1 MYHFN
6 HFPRINLYTMSKTN
20 MADKNLPEGQ
30 LDYSLPEKQSLKD
43 RIMSVSLS
51 SASARE
57 WFSKTRES
65 VKPWHEFLN
74 TSKFALPKTMAP
86 FPKRIVKNIEA
97 FQGNYLFVFMGLV
110 VFCILTSPLLLVAI
124 AACLGA
130 CYIISIKN
138 HEHKVT
144 VMGREITLAQQYAA
158 VGAMSF
164 PIFWLAGA
172 GSVVF
177 WVIGASFF
185 VIMLHAS
192 LYTTKE
198 EQDGFDLEL
207 EEIQTV

>member
-1 MYHFN
+1 
-6 HFPRINLYTMSKTN
+6 
-20 MADKNLPEGQ
+20 MAEKEILLEGH
-30 LDYSLPEKQSLKD
+30 LDYSPPEKQSFKN
-43 RIMSVSLS
+43 RIMSMSLS
-51 SASARE
+51 STSARE

-65 VKPWHEFLN
+65 VKPWHEFLSS
-74 TSKFALPKTMAP
+74 SKFALPKTLAP
-86 FPKRIVKNIEA
+86 VPKRIVKNIET
-97 FQGNYLFVFMGLV
+97 FQGNYLFVFLGLV
-110 VFCILTSPLLLVAI
+110 VFCVLTSPLLLVAI

-138 HEHKVT
+138 QEHKVAI
-144 VMGREITLAQQYAA
+144 MGREITLAQQYAA

-172 GSVVF
+172 GSIVF

-192 LYTTKE
+192 LYTSKE
-198 EQDGFDLEL
+198 EQEGFDLEL